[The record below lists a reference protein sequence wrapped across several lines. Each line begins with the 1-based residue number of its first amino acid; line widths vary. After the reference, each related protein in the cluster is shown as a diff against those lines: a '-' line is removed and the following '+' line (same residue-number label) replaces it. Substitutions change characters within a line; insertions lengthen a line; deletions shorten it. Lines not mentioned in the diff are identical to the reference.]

1 MTESQDSVD
10 SETVSF
16 LGPLSIIGAL
26 SLCCIGFGAIAGG
39 AAIAGGTAGTAVAI
53 GATSARGTFI
63 SLLVTALTVLA
74 VASAARWYI
83 ARPD

>member
-1 MTESQDSVD
+1 MSESEDSVD
-10 SETVSF
+10 SGTQSF

-53 GATSARGTFI
+53 GATSARGTLI
-63 SLLVTALTVLA
+63 SLLVTAMTVFV
-74 VASAARWYI
+74 VAFVARWYTS
-83 ARPD
+83 R